1 MEMLVVMAVMALIT
15 AMAMP
20 DIGRLMPGLRQRHAA
35 VELAAA
41 LRDARG
47 QAIRSNTETT
57 LTLDVRSRRYAL
69 SHRGNPQRLGG
80 AFALSMQAAAFET
93 SGNHLGSIRFFPDGS
108 STGGSI
114 SLASGRE
121 THTVV
126 VDWLT
131 GRVQISE

>member
-1 MEMLVVMAVMALIT
+1 MK
-15 AMAMP
+15 
-20 DIGRLMPGLRQRHAA
+20 
-35 VELAAA
+35 
-41 LRDARG
+41 
-47 QAIRSNTETT
+47 
-57 LTLDVRSRRYAL
+57 
-69 SHRGNPQRLGG
+69 
-80 AFALSMQAAAFET
+80 AAAFET

-131 GRVQISE
+131 GRVRISE